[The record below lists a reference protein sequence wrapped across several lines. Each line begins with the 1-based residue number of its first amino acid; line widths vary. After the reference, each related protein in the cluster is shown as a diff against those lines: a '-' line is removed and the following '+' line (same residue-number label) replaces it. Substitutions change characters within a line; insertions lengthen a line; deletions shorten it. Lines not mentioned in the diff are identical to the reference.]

1 METDVTTLAGQVTG
15 LVAIVVLVLL
25 NGFFVAAEFA
35 LVSVR
40 ATRIRELIA
49 QGNSA
54 AKAVRKAISEPD
66 RFIAATQLGITLA
79 SLGIGWLGEPAL
91 AEVITHVIDL
101 LPIPASWVNL
111 TSHGIAV
118 AIAFAS
124 ITFMHVVVGE
134 LMPKSIALQSPESTA
149 LIVARPT
156 LWAEVL
162 FRPGIWALNGAGN
175 ALLRLLG
182 FDAARGHEMV
192 HSVEEIKMLV
202 DTSTAQGVVAQ
213 AENEMVDAIFDLRLM
228 RVRQIM
234 IPRTEM
240 AILPADATLGD
251 VLAHQETYR
260 YTQYPIFEESPD
272 RIIGVVYLRDIVR
285 ELAQGHT
292 GDPIRPFIREVI
304 FLPETADINTAL
316 TAFRDNRQHIA
327 IIIDEYGGTAGML
340 TLEDIFEEIAGE
352 IPDQFEAHEPPVT
365 QVGERT
371 WLVSG
376 LMTIEE
382 VNEALGLALSDEYY
396 DTIGGY
402 VMGKLE
408 RIPQEG
414 DEVTADGVHMRVE
427 AVDGMR
433 VDRLRMSIAPPDRP
447 DDKPAES
454 PG

>member
-1 METDVTTLAGQVTG
+1 METDVTTLAGQLTG

-40 ATRIRELIA
+40 RTRIQELID
-49 QGNSA
+49 QGNTS

-91 AEVITHVIDL
+91 AEVIAHAIAL
-101 LPIPASWVNL
+101 LPIPANWVNL
-111 TSHGIAV
+111 TSHGVAV
-118 AIAFAS
+118 AIAFAL

-134 LMPKSIALQSPESTA
+134 LMPKSIALQSPEATA

-156 LWAEVL
+156 LWAEVF

-175 ALLRLLG
+175 TLLHLLG
-182 FDAARGHEMV
+182 FDAASGHEMV

-213 AENEMVDAIFDLRLM
+213 AENEMVDAIFDLRQM
-228 RVRQIM
+228 RIRQIM

-240 AILPADATLGD
+240 AVLPADATLDD
-251 VLAHQETYR
+251 VLAHQQTYR

-272 RIIGVVYLRDIVR
+272 HIIGVVYLRDIAR
-285 ELAQGHT
+285 ELAGGNT
-292 GDPIRPFIREVI
+292 GAPIRPFIRDVI
-304 FLPETADINTAL
+304 FLPETAGIFTAL
-316 TAFRDNRQHIA
+316 AEFRTSRQHIA
-327 IIIDEYGGTAGML
+327 IVIDEYGGTAGML

-352 IPDQFEAHEPPVT
+352 IPDQFEMHEPPIT
-365 QVGERT
+365 QVGERK

-376 LMTIEE
+376 LMTLEE
-382 VNEALGLALSDEYY
+382 VNEMLDLDLSDEHY

-414 DEVTADGVHMRVE
+414 DEVTTDGIDMRVE

-433 VDRLRMSIAPPDRP
+433 VDRLSMSLAPPGEADG
-447 DDKPAES
+447 KPKDS